1 MPYFPKLYH
10 MTTCSLP
17 DIKNEL
23 KDIRNEIS
31 THEQAIRAL
40 KFRAVQLR
48 KLRNVLEEIRL

>member
-1 MPYFPKLYH
+1 MI
-10 MTTCSLP
+10 TCSLP

-23 KDIRNEIS
+23 KNIRHEIS

-48 KLRNVLEEIRL
+48 KIRNVIEENSL